1 MKHIV
6 SYSGGIGSAMT
17 AQLLCEEYGKENV
30 ALLFADTNMEDEDLY
45 RFNSDL
51 VNKLKCEFIRI
62 ADGRTVWEVFEDV
75 KFIGNSRIDPCSKI
89 LKRELIKNYIKC
101 NFLPDECNIW
111 VGIDCTEEHRLE
123 RVVLNNKPYVYRS
136 FLIENGYF
144 IFPSTKID
152 WCNKMEIIP
161 PRLYSMNFAHNNC
174 GGFCVK
180 AGLGQFKLLYE
191 KLPERYKYHENK
203 ELEVMLKNKN
213 LKPFLKKNINGK
225 VEYITLKY
233 YRENYL
239 ESNSKQLTEFELL
252 DYGGCGCAL
261 E

>member
-1 MKHIV
+1 
-6 SYSGGIGSAMT
+6 
-17 AQLLCEEYGKENV
+17 
-30 ALLFADTNMEDEDLY
+30 
-45 RFNSDL
+45 
-51 VNKLKCEFIRI
+51 
-62 ADGRTVWEVFEDV
+62 
-75 KFIGNSRIDPCSKI
+75 
-89 LKRELIKNYIKC
+89 
-101 NFLPDECNIW
+101 
-111 VGIDCTEEHRLE
+111 
-123 RVVLNNKPYVYRS
+123 
-136 FLIENGYF
+136 
-144 IFPSTKID
+144 
-152 WCNKMEIIP
+152 MEIIP